1 LQRQVPATLILGLY
15 RVEGCHVFRGA
26 LSSLEYRLDYEF
38 QGGLV
43 SVERE

>member
-1 LQRQVPATLILGLY
+1 MQRQVPATLILGLY

-26 LSSLEYRLDYEF
+26 LSSLECRLDYEF
-38 QGGLV
+38 QGGLM